1 MSAWSASG
9 YQRGWRSTPSVTSS
23 GSRQPRQVLQ
33 RTRPKRTDEERGTP
47 RRPPDARDRSERQR
61 VRAMD
66 GWSVPVGIRMSRAPT
81 VKRRAGRHAT
91 SWSEPVVSPPVSSA
105 QSVARTAGADG
116 TMALV
121 PRGTHLA
128 LLSVGQLPHGLSG
141 RLHAGHRV
149 HGLFGVGGHG
159 LDGARH
165 VLSGP
170 EDGFEPS
177 TCSLRVIA

>member
-1 MSAWSASG
+1 GSLPVPARHREGNRGQSKANAPSTRLAAATRCPLGRPAGTNEGGAAPRAS
-9 YQRGWRSTPSVTSS
+9 PAA
-23 GSRQPRQVLQ
+23 GSRQPRRVLQ
-33 RTRPKRTDEERGTP
+33 RTRPQRTDEERGTP

-91 SWSEPVVSPPVSSA
+91 SWSEPVVSPPASSA

-128 LLSVGQLPHGLSG
+128 LLSVGLIEKVAIGS
-141 RLHAGHRV
+141 
-149 HGLFGVGGHG
+149 
-159 LDGARH
+159 DGSAC
-165 VLSGP
+165 V
-170 EDGFEPS
+170 
-177 TCSLRVIA
+177 